1 MGGEIRMEPEKLFA
15 EEVTKAGKVWTL
27 ASDKGWAASAS
38 EDYEDAEVL
47 PFWSAADKAA
57 AAATENWKGYAPHAL
72 PLAAFLEEWLP
83 GMHGDVTLAG
93 VNWGSDRKGME
104 MEPLKL
110 AREILDVIQ
119 VTRTQ
124 VKLQNF
130 ASISEFDKELTEML
144 KG

>member
-1 MGGEIRMEPEKLFA
+1 
-15 EEVTKAGKVWTL
+15 
-27 ASDKGWAASAS
+27 
-38 EDYEDAEVL
+38 
-47 PFWSAADKAA
+47 
-57 AAATENWKGYAPHAL
+57 
-72 PLAAFLEEWLP
+72 
-83 GMHGDVTLAG
+83 MHGDVTLAG